1 MTPRDVGEWIIARWR
16 ADDHPRMIVWQL
28 AHTSAPLTRAEVMT
42 IVRAY
47 IDVESENRKLG
58 RGKGERAC

>member
-1 MTPRDVGEWIIARWR
+1 MTPREVGEWIIAQWR

-28 AHTSAPLTRAEVMT
+28 AHTSAPLTCAEVMT

-47 IDVESENRKLG
+47 IDATSENLKLG
-58 RGKGERAC
+58 RGRRE